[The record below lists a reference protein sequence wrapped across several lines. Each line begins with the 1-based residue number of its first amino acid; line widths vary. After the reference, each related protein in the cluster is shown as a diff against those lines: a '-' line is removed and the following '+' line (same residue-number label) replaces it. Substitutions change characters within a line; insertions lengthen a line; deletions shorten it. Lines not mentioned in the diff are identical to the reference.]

1 MAHITA
7 NSGRIEYNPINV
19 PGLTLQLDLQGLKS
33 INSSQEWNSGAD
45 VYVSI
50 VRTDGG
56 KRRSK
61 GMLIQAKR
69 EKSLAR
75 RDERE
80 RLAEQCRKMRR
91 RTHDAYVWLFNEDGV
106 KSTRA
111 RKHATAP
118 SPKGSLNQWV
128 ESPGMLWQTH

>member
-1 MAHITA
+1 
-7 NSGRIEYNPINV
+7 
-19 PGLTLQLDLQGLKS
+19 LQGLKS

-80 RLAEQCRKMRR
+80 RLAEQCRKDEAPNARR
-91 RTHDAYVWLFNEDGV
+91 LRLAL
-106 KSTRA
+106 
-111 RKHATAP
+111 
-118 SPKGSLNQWV
+118 
-128 ESPGMLWQTH
+128 